1 MRFGETTDKL
11 AMIDAADPTTGK
23 TAAKTAAG
31 VAPAGSPLEVLLVFL
46 KLGVNC
52 FGGPIAF
59 AMSTRCRLRRDFGP
73 ITNTSY
79 SAACAACRFLPR
91 RGPSWAIQRAIT

>member
-11 AMIDAADPTTGK
+11 AIIDAAEPTTGK
-23 TAAKTAAG
+23 TVAKTAAG
-31 VAPAGSPLEVLLVFL
+31 VAPVGSPLEVLLVFL
-46 KLGVNC
+46 NLGVSC
-52 FGGPIAF
+52 YGGPIAF
-59 AMSTRCRLRRDFGP
+59 AMPTRCRLRCDFGR
-73 ITNTSY
+73 ITNTPY